1 LWTYR
6 NNPPT
11 PTGNT
16 ADADVTSYGFSYVPG
31 GTSSTTTDA
40 TGKNTWTTTT
50 TDLLGHHITKADP
63 DVGTSYTVEDN
74 AGLLVQTQ
82 DARGQYLSYYYD
94 ALGRKTAEYN
104 AQRPDSGTPAASTEL
119 ASWSYDTASS
129 SDGKPNRGLPAG
141 STRYTDGG
149 VNAYTT
155 GVTGY
160 DTAGRSLGDAVTI
173 PAADG
178 NGALA
183 GTYQT
188 NNSYTPVTGL
198 LDHTDLPA
206 AGGLPAE
213 TVYNSYNVNGLLLAA
228 GGNADYVVAT
238 SYDQV
243 GRILSRTLGDYPY
256 QLVQQNLYDAASG
269 RVSNTFTDT
278 TAGQST
284 VNTGQLNTYSID
296 DVSYTYDAAGQLTS
310 TADLQNWTVSGSYQP
325 GPQARDLQC
334 YTYDYAG
341 RLTSAWADKG
351 DQTPSATTNL
361 NSPTTATGALGSCAS
376 STSNN
381 PPANA
386 SSLGG
391 PAPYWQSYGFDAG
404 GSLTGDR
411 SSVTDHDPTGN
422 TAKDTTRTST
432 YPAAGSTGPNLLSS
446 VTATGGTTGTDS
458 YGYDAAGNTTTR
470 TLAAGPKQTLTW
482 DPEGHLA
489 TVTDSSTTPATTS
502 SYLYDADGNQL
513 IRRDN
518 ALTTL
523 YLGSTELQL
532 NTKTGAM
539 TGNRYYDYP
548 GAPSIVA
555 ASSGALTYE
564 IANNQGTGSTTVNA
578 TTGQVLARRYFK
590 PYGDPRG
597 TAATTWPDDH
607 TFLGKTTDTSTAL
620 VDVGA
625 RKYDPTTGRFI
636 SADPVF
642 QPGQPQ
648 SIGGYAYAGDD
659 PVSSSDPTGLSP
671 TWQQIIASVVA
682 VVIAVVTAVVAA
694 NHSHGA
700 STLSASASYQ
710 PKEPT
715 CKQGFHYNGHG
726 CGPDGGVVTSG
737 LAQGIDPTGKRPL
750 FPSSD
755 NLYDPN
761 RCVAVSEQDQHCLY
775 TEYTEPANWLEMESN
790 GICDGI
796 SDGMC
801 QLNMIPNPHPN
812 NVGGAGAPG
821 VVSSAKGH
829 IPDWYPR
836 LMHDIQYVPI
846 IGDVGS
852 ITMLPLDA
860 VQGNSDAAFSDALG
874 LIPLVKDESFGGKV
888 ANGLAH
894 DLMSVVMSLR
904 PSGVRGAV
912 LPPPAAPPPP
922 PP

>member
-50 TDLLGHHITKADP
+50 TDLLGHHITKSDP
-63 DVGTSYTVEDN
+63 DAGTSYTVEDN

-94 ALGRKTAEYN
+94 NLGRKAAEYN
-104 AQRPDSGTPAASTEL
+104 TAWTGSNSTLPASSTQL
-119 ASWSYDTASS
+119 AGWTYDTAPS
-129 SDGKPNRGLPAG
+129 SDGKSNRGLPAG

-160 DTAGRSLGDAVTI
+160 DAAGRSLGDAVTI

-198 LDHTDLPA
+198 LDHTDLSA

-256 QLVQQNLYDAASG
+256 QMVQQNLYDAATG

-284 VNTGQLNTYSID
+284 VNPNQLNTYSID
-296 DVSYTYDAAGQLTS
+296 DVSYTYDASGRLTS

-334 YTYDYAG
+334 YAYDYAG

-432 YPAAGSTGPNLLSS
+432 YPAAGSSGPNLLSS

-470 TLAAGPKQTLTW
+470 TLAAGPKQALTW

-518 ALTTL
+518 GTTTL
-523 YLGSTELQL
+523 YLGSTELYL
-532 NTKTGAM
+532 NTKTGAV

-607 TFLGKTTDTSTAL
+607 TFLGKTTDTSAGL
-620 VDVGA
+620 VDIGA

-636 SADPVF
+636 SVDPLFEADD
-642 QPGQPQ
+642 PQ
-648 SIGGYAYAGDD
+648 SLGGYAYAGDD
-659 PVSSSDPTGLSP
+659 PVSASDP
-671 TWQQIIASVVA
+671 
-682 VVIAVVTAVVAA
+682 
-694 NHSHGA
+694 
-700 STLSASASYQ
+700 
-710 PKEPT
+710 
-715 CKQGFHYNGHG
+715 
-726 CGPDGGVVTSG
+726 SG
-737 LAQGIDPTGKRPL
+737 LDDGCDPWFPISCAWNSLFDTTNNAAQKYLEKPMMAAAEDLNPLPDIWHCTDSIDL
-750 FPSSD
+750 
-755 NLYDPN
+755 
-761 RCVAVSEQDQHCLY
+761 RCAS
-775 TEYTEPANWLEMESN
+775 
-790 GICDGI
+790 
-796 SDGMC
+796 
-801 QLNMIPNPHPN
+801 
-812 NVGGAGAPG
+812 G
-821 VVSSAKGH
+821 VVSVVPLGRGVGLFAKFGAKADDIFRVGRDADDAMNGTSKLGDIGMDDGGDPSMDPNGTGADPGGPVDHGDDQAKAYEDNQNKAGKPVQDANDAIDAHSGAVGDTLTETRTPMGAAKHAIQVSQDVQAAIVLGAMAATWFKALAKWFRNGPWHDFTYKPKHAKDSTVDQKPADDSGDGH
-829 IPDWYPR
+829 
-836 LMHDIQYVPI
+836 
-846 IGDVGS
+846 
-852 ITMLPLDA
+852 
-860 VQGNSDAAFSDALG
+860 
-874 LIPLVKDESFGGKV
+874 
-888 ANGLAH
+888 
-894 DLMSVVMSLR
+894 
-904 PSGVRGAV
+904 VRGHH
-912 LPPPAAPPPP
+912 LYE
-922 PP
+922 